1 MTIEY
6 RTLDYK
12 DVAEVRE
19 YLRLLYAI
27 SVDGDEF
34 HFEKSDE
41 LIDRAVIKARRE
53 ENASN
58 TFAGLAREARQIVG
72 VHLLRR
78 VEEGP
83 LIGAHAAGLWVAER
97 WRRQG
102 VAKTLKARGEAWARS
117 IGAEFMSTNVLVGN
131 TAMLALNHALGY
143 RDYRIHLR
151 KRL

>member
-12 DVAEVRE
+12 DSAEVRE

-27 SVDGDEF
+27 SAEGDEF
-34 HFEKSDE
+34 HFDKSDE
-41 LIDRAVIKARRE
+41 FIDRAVIKARRD
-53 ENASN
+53 ENSSN
-58 TFAGLAREARQIVG
+58 TFAGLAREGRQIVG

-78 VEEGP
+78 LEEGP
-83 LIGAHAAGLWVAER
+83 SVGAQVAGLWVAASY
-97 WRRQG
+97 RRRG

-117 IGAEFMSTNVLVGN
+117 IGAEFINTNVLVGN
-131 TAMLALNHALGY
+131 TAMLELNRALGY
-143 RDYRIHLR
+143 RDYRINLR

>member
-1 MTIEY
+1 MSIEY

-12 DVAEVRE
+12 DAAEVRE

-27 SVDGDEF
+27 SAEGDEF
-34 HFEKSDE
+34 HFEKSSE
-41 LIDRAVIKARRE
+41 LIDRALIKARRE

-58 TFAGLAREARQIVG
+58 TFAGLARESRQIVG

-78 VEEGP
+78 IEEGP
-83 LIGAHAAGLWVAER
+83 SVGAHVAGLWVAER
-97 WRRQG
+97 CRRQG
-102 VAKTLKARGEAWARS
+102 VAKALKARGEAWARS

-131 TAMLALNHALGY
+131 AAMLALNRALGY